1 MKRTRTKVWYTP
13 AIFMYPLSGVVY
25 KYFIGKFC
33 IFSMLYHRDIETAP
47 KRIFRQMFPVDSY
60 NR

>member
-1 MKRTRTKVWYTP
+1 
-13 AIFMYPLSGVVY
+13 MYPLSGVVY

-47 KRIFRQMFPVDSY
+47 KRIFRQMFPVDGY
-60 NR
+60 RRIWR